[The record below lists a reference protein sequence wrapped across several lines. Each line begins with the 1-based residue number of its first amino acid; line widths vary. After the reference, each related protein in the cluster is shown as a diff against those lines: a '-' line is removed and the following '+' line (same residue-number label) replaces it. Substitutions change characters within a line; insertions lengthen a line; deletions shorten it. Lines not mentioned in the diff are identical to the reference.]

1 MQELAPKLEKLRL
14 KAVAKARDYM
24 LGRIAELKKPKTHVQ
39 VGEQQARREGGRA
52 GCPVTTGSSASQ
64 QAAEEEEGAQV
75 LWARPL
81 GAGQ

>member
-39 VGEQQARREGGRA
+39 VGEQQARREGGPAAQSRRA
-52 GCPVTTGSSASQ
+52 QCKPAGSRGGRGSSSALGEAS
-64 QAAEEEEGAQV
+64 
-75 LWARPL
+75 W
-81 GAGQ
+81 AGQ